1 MFYSYTIERADSSHR
16 INSSLKT
23 KLVSRSV
30 RHKSSRVS
38 STSRIGVHCFKEAG
52 KMVLWYFQEMIYTA
66 NHLIFG
72 DKRGELIYP
81 YSIEVV
87 P

>member
-1 MFYSYTIERADSSHR
+1 
-16 INSSLKT
+16 
-23 KLVSRSV
+23 
-30 RHKSSRVS
+30 
-38 STSRIGVHCFKEAG
+38 
-52 KMVLWYFQEMIYTA
+52 MVLWYFQEMIYTA